1 MNIYQIEQELH
12 SIFDELEEN
21 GGELT
26 DELAERLDVSQE
38 NFRSKCESYANVI
51 KLAKADIALIDQE
64 KKRLDDLKKSKT
76 NLIERLSNI
85 VITAIE
91 EFGDT
96 SKSGSKFL
104 DYGTGKLSIRN
115 TQKVELDDD
124 KVEAISSEMSKA
136 LAYEAMLGN
145 ASNRECFT
153 FEDII
158 ERCKEH
164 KLYMVDGEI
173 DAPEFVTKEDIQ
185 NTVVEITF
193 KEHIIDLMKG
203 DGYNLIKN
211 LFGYNTA
218 VTVSPKIDKTQL
230 KNELASG
237 QGGDITIGRIVPNQT
252 LTIK

>member
-1 MNIYQIEQELH
+1 MNIWQIQQELL

-26 DELAERLDVSQE
+26 EELEQQLAISQE
-38 NFRSKCESYANVI
+38 DFRAKVESYTNVI
-51 KLAKADIALIDQE
+51 KSIKTDIAAIDQE
-64 KKRLDDLKKSKT
+64 SKRLAELKKSKT
-76 NLIERLSNI
+76 AVIDRLSK
-85 VITAIE
+85 VIIE
-91 EFGDT
+91 AVNKFGDT
-96 SKSGSKFL
+96 TKNGGKFF
-104 DYGTGKLSIRN
+104 DYGTGKVTIRN
-115 TQKVELDDD
+115 SQKVELDED
-124 KVEAISSEMSKA
+124 KIEAISSEMSKA
-136 LAYEAMLGN
+136 LSYEAMLGN

-158 ERCKEH
+158 ERCKGH

-230 KNELASG
+230 KNELASC
-237 QGGDITIGRIVPNQT
+237 QEGDITIGRIVPNQT